1 MGNELRKDT
10 KTGFDSPP
18 PTFSVRFYA
27 PGLKSPSK
35 FLRLF
40 LGKCVRRQPRK
51 NIKRNGICDK
61 TELELTDVQGA
72 RSREQVT
79 RHGHLC
85 RQRI

>member
-40 LGKCVRRQPRK
+40 LGEMCQTATSQKHK
-51 NIKRNGICDK
+51 TKR
-61 TELELTDVQGA
+61 
-72 RSREQVT
+72 
-79 RHGHLC
+79 HL
-85 RQRI
+85 R